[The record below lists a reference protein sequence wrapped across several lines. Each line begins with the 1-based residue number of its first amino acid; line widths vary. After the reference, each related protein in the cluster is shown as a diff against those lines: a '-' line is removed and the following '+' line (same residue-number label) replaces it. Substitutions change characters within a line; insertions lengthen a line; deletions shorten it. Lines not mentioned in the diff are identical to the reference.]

1 MNTDRKYMV
10 LHEALGWMIAVRGK
24 AGPMVVSELLP
35 AGMACK
41 AVNLLNDVYDPDW
54 DSSALALAQRLDP
67 KWVCPCWLPD
77 FVRRNYGARDNRLP
91 QERRRPK

>member
-24 AGPMVVSELLP
+24 AGPKVVSELLP

-41 AVNLLNDVYDPDW
+41 TVNLLNDVFDPDW
-54 DSSALALAQRLDP
+54 DSSALALAARLDP

>member
-1 MNTDRKYMV
+1 MNSDRKYMV

-24 AGPMVVSELLP
+24 AGPKVVSELLP

-41 AVNLLNDVYDPDW
+41 TVNLLNDVFDPDW
-54 DSSALALAQRLDP
+54 DSSALALAERLDP

-77 FVRRNYGARDNRLP
+77 LVRRNYGARDNRLP